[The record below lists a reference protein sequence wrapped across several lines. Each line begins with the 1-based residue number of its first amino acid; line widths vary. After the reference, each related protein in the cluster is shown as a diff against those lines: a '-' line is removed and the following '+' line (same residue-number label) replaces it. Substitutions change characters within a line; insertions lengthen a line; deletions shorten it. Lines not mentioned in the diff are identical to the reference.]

1 MDVSKSLRMQ
11 SDTEKSACDH
21 VGDQTLA
28 TQDCSH
34 HIQAMVSFDPAR
46 MAWPGN
52 PYNATTPTKVNG
64 KCQESAPLGCQSI
77 HSTSWRPNHRAK
89 IGPFFCQSSQ
99 FVCHLFCLDKNL
111 TNLANLHQELDV
123 FSNFQELER
132 LSLEGPSKLWTSD
145 PSPLFHILQHWSCKE
160 MNLSPKQPIRRYNC
174 PDSSIV
180 RSSCC
185 VDTICAKCNLG
196 IYPWPYLP
204 FAELI
209 VWCWCQRSQA
219 ASTTE
224 SVWPCLK
231 KGSRHG

>member
-132 LSLEGPSKLWTSD
+132 FCPWKDLPNFEPVIHHHYS
-145 PSPLFHILQHWSCKE
+145 ISC
-160 MNLSPKQPIRRYNC
+160 STGA
-174 PDSSIV
+174 V
-180 RSSCC
+180 RKW
-185 VDTICAKCNLG
+185 I
-196 IYPWPYLP
+196 
-204 FAELI
+204 
-209 VWCWCQRSQA
+209 
-219 ASTTE
+219 
-224 SVWPCLK
+224 SVQNNQ
-231 KGSRHG
+231 